1 MKKKNSNFFNRNHS
15 VQAIYVVSK
24 HYQNVIILELLME
37 FQSNEESEAK

>member
-1 MKKKNSNFFNRNHS
+1 M
-15 VQAIYVVSK
+15 QAIYVVSK